1 MRAQLFETR
10 TGKPL
15 VELEPSSWSYDTGIL
30 AADKV
35 SLDIPAYT
43 ARALSMDMRELLT
56 ARKYSVALV
65 DDAVEDQRLV
75 PASGS
80 IEDVQAGQDDDGK
93 DRWAV
98 TCYGPE
104 RVLSLAARVR
114 MFPGW
119 PLVHPTTLLPTGA
132 FDVSLSGLEYGTIM
146 KRLLQE
152 AAKFPG
158 GQLPLDF
165 EPDRVGTRER
175 NYAAIDGKSVTEA
188 LDDLADLMGGVEYD
202 FQPRISDANAISYKF
217 ATGTDATRIVVG
229 PASGQLW
236 NLGGDQQDVRGWERR
251 VNPGSVVTDSIFSGG
266 KEDDAVL
273 FARSSSSEL
282 IDAGWPRAELWDT
295 SHSSVS
301 ELSTL
306 QSWSDAAL
314 GGVTETVKLEVR
326 HSVARQLRH
335 GDVVVLAALGHWD
348 MPDGESWWRVL
359 SVGRK
364 SDSADWMQVDLVR

>member
-1 MRAQLFETR
+1 MRAVLFETR
-10 TGKPL
+10 TGAHV
-15 VELEPSSWSYDTGIL
+15 VELEPSAWSYDTGIL

-35 SLDIPAYT
+35 KLEIPAYT
-43 ARALSMDMRELLT
+43 ARAQSMDMRGLLT
-56 ARKYSVALV
+56 SRKHSVALI
-65 DDAVEDQRLV
+65 DDDVVGARRV
-75 PASGS
+75 PAAGS
-80 IEDVQAGQDDDGK
+80 IEDVDAGQDDDGK

-104 RVLSLAARVR
+104 RVLSVGARIR

-119 PLVHPTTLLPTGA
+119 PLVHASTLLPTGA

-165 EPDRVGTRER
+165 EPDRSGSRER
-175 NYAAIDGKSVTEA
+175 NYAAIDGKGVVDA
-188 LDDLADLMGGVEYD
+188 LDDIADVIGGVEYD
-202 FQPRISDANAISYKF
+202 FQPYVTNSEHIRYLF
-217 ATGTDATRIVVG
+217 ATGTDSTRVITS

-236 NLGGDQQDVRGWERR
+236 NLGGDRQDVRGWSRR
-251 VNPGSVVTDSIFSGG
+251 VNPGSVVTDAIFAGG
-266 KEDDAVL
+266 KEGDAVL
-273 FARSSSSEL
+273 LARASSTDL
-282 IDAGWPRAELWDT
+282 VNDGWPRAELWDT

-306 QSWSDAAL
+306 QGWADGAL
-314 GGVTETVKLEVR
+314 GGVSETAKLEVR
-326 HSVARQLRH
+326 TELARLIRH
-335 GDVVVLAALGHWD
+335 GDVVTLAAQGHWD
-348 MPDGESWWRVL
+348 MPDGETSWRVL

-364 SDSADWMQVDLVR
+364 SDSADWLQIDLVR